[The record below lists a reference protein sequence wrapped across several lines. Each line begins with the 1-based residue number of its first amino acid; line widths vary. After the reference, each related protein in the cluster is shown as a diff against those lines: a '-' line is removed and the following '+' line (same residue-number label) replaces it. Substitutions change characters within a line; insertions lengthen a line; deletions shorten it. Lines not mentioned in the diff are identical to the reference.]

1 MDIKFYNTLTNQL
14 ETFTPVDPPN
24 VRMYNCGLTV
34 YDYGHIGNFRA
45 FVFADVLRRFLEFTG
60 YNVIQVMNITDVGH
74 MTEDQLADGAGQDKM
89 TLAGE
94 RLKQCKHDGQ
104 AAVDNPDDP
113 YQVAQYFT
121 NVFLEDAKM
130 LNLKIADEYPQR
142 MPKATEHVQQMIK
155 LIERLIEKNHAY
167 VAPDGAVYYDVQSFP
182 DYGKLSNNT
191 LDQLNAGSGGRV
203 TDEQM
208 QGKKHPADFLLWKPD
223 EMHIMKWASPW
234 GVGYPGWH
242 IECSAMA
249 LSLHE
254 TATLDIHT
262 GGEDNIF
269 PHHECEIA
277 QSTGATDKPFAKY
290 WMHTRFLLVE
300 GQKMSKSKG
309 NFYTVRDLVCQ
320 GIPPTIVRYELM
332 RSHYRKNMD
341 FSMKGLSDCKKAVQ
355 KLRDFVDTHPDV
367 VVDHSTPAMQNT
379 AIEQKFAAALADD
392 LNMAKALGELFTWV
406 NNTPNPTV
414 EDVAA
419 LKRIDHVLGV
429 LDAPPVTIEVEEK
442 SGQLTDEQIEEKITS
457 LSDAR
462 ENKDYATADAVRAE
476 LTEAGIEVQITKDG
490 ATWKRKI

>member
-14 ETFTPVDPPN
+14 ELFEPVDPPN

-45 FVFADVLRRFLEFTG
+45 FVFADVLRRFLEFAG

-104 AAVDNPDDP
+104 AAVENPDDP

-130 LNLKIADEYPQR
+130 LNLKIADEYPR
-142 MPKATEHVQQMIK
+142 HMPKATEHVQQMIK
-155 LIERLIEKNHAY
+155 LIEQLIEKKHAY

-191 LDQLNAGSGGRV
+191 LDQLHAGSGGRV
-203 TDEQM
+203 TDEQLK
-208 QGKKHPADFLLWKPD
+208 GKKHPADFLLWKPD
-223 EMHIMKWASPW
+223 EKHIMKWESPW

-249 LSLHE
+249 MSLHG
-254 TATLDIHT
+254 TPTLDIHT

-277 QSTGATDKPFAKY
+277 QSTGATGKPFAKY

-309 NFYTVRDLVCQ
+309 NFYTVRDLVEK

-341 FSMKGLSDCKKAVQ
+341 FSMKGLSDCQKAVQ
-355 KLRDFVDTHPDV
+355 RLRDFVDTHPDV
-367 VVDHSTPAMQNT
+367 VVDNSTPAMQDT
-379 AIEQKFAAALADD
+379 EIEQKFAGALADD
-392 LNMAKALGELFTWV
+392 LNIAKALGELFTWV

-429 LDAPPVTIEVEEK
+429 LDAPPVTIEVEPED
-442 SGQLTDEQIEEKITS
+442 GQLSDEHIEAKIKAI
-457 LSDAR
+457 SDAR
-462 ENKDYATADAVRAE
+462 ANKDYATADAVRAE